1 MKSINWMYVV
11 AVILLLMAA
20 CGLGLGG
27 FIFLGS
33 LGGARVGSLHVIL
46 VVLGLVFA
54 VAGIIMII
62 SAVRKTKADAT
73 QNVTYN
79 VDLPGDV
86 NVEEMK
92 CRSCGGVLTSKD
104 ITMVN
109 GAPVV
114 TCPFCN
120 TVYQLT
126 EEPKW

>member
-1 MKSINWMYVV
+1 MI
-11 AVILLLMAA
+11 
-20 CGLGLGG
+20 GG

-46 VVLGLVFA
+46 IVLGLIFA
-54 VAGIIMII
+54 VAGIFMIV
-62 SAVRKTKADAT
+62 SAVRRTKSDTA
-73 QNVTYN
+73 QNVTYK

-92 CRSCGGVLTSKD
+92 CKSCGGVLTSKD
-104 ITMVN
+104 ISMVN

-114 TCPFCN
+114 TCPFWN

>member
-46 VVLGLVFA
+46 VVLGLIFA

>member
-1 MKSINWMYVV
+1 MYVV
-11 AVILLLMAA
+11 AVVLLLMAA

-46 VVLGLVFA
+46 IVLGLIFA
-54 VAGIIMII
+54 VAGIFMIV
-62 SAVRKTKADAT
+62 SAVRKTKSDTA
-73 QNVTYN
+73 QNVTYK

-92 CRSCGGVLTSKD
+92 CKSCGGVLTSKD
-104 ITMVN
+104 ISMVN